1 MGTNLKML
9 NKIEDHFILIDKCA
23 GQTRIAEIKYRKLVK
38 YISWFDNNPPK
49 IGNICEA
56 TIIKKLNG
64 GVARAKTK
72 DQTVFSVRGVPQNIK
87 PHSKVNIIITSE
99 EFDDKPVQAKILSQ
113 DLANIT
119 GLNDIQRII
128 KLYFNEKLPIV
139 EDNHAIYW
147 DLLDLDNI
155 FLSALKPKIEMIEG
169 GVLWIEKTKA
179 ATLIDVD
186 TTNLQ
191 LNSDEANLDF
201 CKKVFIKCVEEIKL
215 RNIGGMIIIDFPR
228 VSFQSRKNLNEY
240 ILKIGKEY
248 FSDGSFLGFSRLQL
262 YELYIPRKF
271 APLESFYKDD
281 KDFEFR
287 NHIRSLWR
295 KSKEIKAK
303 NDVHFICG
311 KTLYKK
317 IVNEKLPPFIQIIER
332 LDVPEEYGELMEMSK

>member
-1 MGTNLKML
+1 MDTILKML
-9 NKIEDHFILIDKCA
+9 DKIEDHFILIDKCA
-23 GQTRIAEIKYRKLVK
+23 GQTRIAEIKDRKLIK
-38 YISWFDNNPPK
+38 YISWFDNNPPQ

-56 TIIKKLNG
+56 TIVKKLNG

-72 DQTVFSVRGVPQNIK
+72 DQTILSIRGVPQKIK
-87 PHSKVNIIITSE
+87 PHSKVNIIITSDK
-99 EFDDKPVQAKILSQ
+99 FDDKPVQARILSQ
-113 DLANIT
+113 DLTNLI

-128 KLYFNEKLPIV
+128 KLYFNEKLPII
-139 EDNHAIYW
+139 EDDYAIYW
-147 DLLDLDNI
+147 DLFDLDNI
-155 FLSALKPKIEMIEG
+155 FLSALKPKIELKEG

-186 TTNLQ
+186 TSNLQ

-201 CKKVFIKCVEEIKL
+201 CKKVFIKCIEEIKL

-228 VSFQSRKNLNEY
+228 VPFQCRKNLNEY

-262 YELYIPRKF
+262 YELYIPRNF

-295 KSKEIKAK
+295 KSKETKAK

-317 IVNEKLPPFIQIIER
+317 IANEQLPAFIKIIER
-332 LDVPEEYGELMEMSK
+332 LDVPEEYGELMEKSK